1 MIPLKLSLRNF
12 LSYRENV
19 PPLDFEGVHVACLC
33 GDNGHG
39 KSALLDAITW
49 CLWGKARGQV
59 QDDLVSYGADEARVE
74 LDFMARDERYRA
86 IRSRRR
92 AGGRRRQGASD
103 LQLQVINGDGSF
115 SQVVTGNSVRETQ
128 ARIEQ
133 LVGMDYETFINSA
146 FLLQGR
152 ADEFTNKTPADR
164 KAVLA
169 SILGL
174 EAYDRFQTR
183 ARERVGEKRSEADR
197 LAGELSRM
205 QSEIELI
212 GQPAIELEETNRR
225 LSEIEA
231 QLFKSRKLAEDLRAG
246 VGALR
251 SLDTQLN
258 EQHKLSDQVQRDIV
272 QVESSISAVKGRIK
286 EQQALID
293 QSEVIK
299 SGYERLEAS
308 QGRFTVLE
316 ASRQKYE
323 ALRQEQNN
331 LARSIDIE
339 RTRVESEIE
348 QIRRRIEGEYVPLT
362 EAEPNL
368 LAELGNIQKELATL
382 AGDEKSRAEMR
393 DRIQSLATGIGEVQS
408 LAARYQAEGEQLN
421 EKLHLLKSTNQN
433 TVVCPICLSPLSED
447 GCQRLAENYEAE
459 ITEKRELYRGN
470 RNRLQGLEEDKAKL
484 EADLVLREQSHTR
497 EMSQLKEHGART
509 EAQLQVSRLAK
520 AELDRAESHL
530 TERTKALNSRSFA
543 QDASTKLETVEEE
556 IRSLAFEEDTYRQT
570 IQTIRETERFGQLK
584 LQLDHALTQ
593 LPQEQT
599 ALQNGAQM
607 LQRKLEELENLRGQI
622 QQTETAI
629 AELPEIENRLEQV
642 SRLVSQLER
651 EQQSALSQKGLLE
664 GKLQRLEELSQAVE
678 FSRGR
683 QSTLQDE
690 YGIYQE
696 LVNAFGRQGIQAMLI
711 ETVVPRLEEE
721 TNVLLGR
728 MTDNRMHVKLETQ
741 RERRSGSGEPLET
754 LEINVSDELGSRSY
768 EMYSG
773 GETFRVNLALRIA
786 LSRVLSQRTGAPLPT
801 LFIDEGFGTQ
811 DASGRERIL
820 DVISA
825 IEDDFDKIIVIT
837 HLDDLKDMFPV
848 RIEVQKDSNG
858 STFWLS

>member
-59 QDDLVSYGADEARVE
+59 QDDLVSYGAEEARVE
-74 LDFMARDERYRA
+74 LDFMARDGRYRA

-92 AGGRRRQGASD
+92 ASGRRRQGASD
-103 LQLQVINGDGSF
+103 LQLQAMNGDGAF
-115 SQVVTGNSVRETQ
+115 SQVVTGNSLRETQ

-174 EAYDRFQTR
+174 EAYDRFQSR
-183 ARERVGEKRSEADR
+183 ARERVGEKRSETDR
-197 LAGELSRM
+197 LDGELGRI
-205 QSEIELI
+205 QTEIELI
-212 GQPAIELEETNRR
+212 GKPAPELDETNRLLAEIGAR
-225 LSEIEA
+225 LSE
-231 QLFKSRKLAEDLRAG
+231 SRKLAEDLRAT

-251 SLDTQLN
+251 SLDAQLT
-258 EQHKLSDQVQRDIV
+258 EHRKLSNQLQRDIV
-272 QVESSISAVKGRIK
+272 QAESTISAITGRIK
-286 EQQALID
+286 EHEALIN
-293 QSEVIK
+293 QSEDINSGIK
-299 SGYERLEAS
+299 QLEAA
-308 QGRFTVLE
+308 QARFAVLE
-316 ASRQKYE
+316 ASRQEYE
-323 ALRQEQNN
+323 TLRQEQND
-331 LARSIDIE
+331 LTRFIEIE
-339 RTRVESEIE
+339 RTRVESDVE
-348 QIRRRIEGEYVPLT
+348 QLNRRIAGEFAPLS
-362 EAEPNL
+362 EAEPTL
-368 LAELGNIQKELATL
+368 LDELGTIRKELTVLAEV
-382 AGDEKSRAEMR
+382 EKSLAEITG
-393 DRIQSLATGIGEVQS
+393 RIQSLATGIGEAQT

-421 EKLHLLKSTNQN
+421 EKLHLLKNTIQN
-433 TVVCPICLSPLSED
+433 TVVCPLCLSPLSED
-447 GCQRLAENYEAE
+447 GCQRLADNYEAE
-459 ITEKRELYRGN
+459 ITEKREFYRGN
-470 RNRLQGLEEDKAKL
+470 RTRLQSLEEQKTGL
-484 EADLVLREQSHTR
+484 EADLVLQEQSYSRELNRLREQGT
-497 EMSQLKEHGART
+497 RT
-509 EAQLQVSRLAK
+509 ETQLQASREAK
-520 AELDRAESHL
+520 VELGRAKDRL
-530 TERTKALNSRSFA
+530 TELAAILDSGKFA
-543 QDASTKLETVEEE
+543 QDANSRLHSVAEAML
-556 IRSLAFEEDTYRQT
+556 SLAFEEDTYRQT
-570 IQTIRETERFGQLK
+570 IQAMRQLESFGQLK
-584 LQLDHALTQ
+584 LQLDRALRE
-593 LPQEQT
+593 LPQERT
-599 ALQNGAQM
+599 ELQNGAVM

-622 QQTETAI
+622 QQSETAI
-629 AELPEIENRLEQV
+629 AELPEIEGRLAQV
-642 SRLVSQLER
+642 SQQESQLER
-651 EQQSALSQKGLLE
+651 DQQSTLSHKGLLE
-664 GKLQRLEELSQAVE
+664 GKLQRLEELSQALE
-678 FSRGR
+678 HNRGR
-683 QSTLQDE
+683 LSALQDE

-696 LVNAFGRQGIQAMLI
+696 LVSAFGRQGIQAMLI

-741 RERRSGSGEPLET
+741 RERRSGLGEPIET

-848 RIEVQKDSNG
+848 RIEVQKDANG